1 MHSYTHRSLSAFVN
15 ERMCASHLLTCGSAS
30 VAAPTAAA
38 SRLSSVASS
47 SASALDGA
55 NLLAPMYDAVD
66 SRVLSSV
73 ARACSDEAADADGAA
88 VPPPG
93 AAIAGRAATAAAGA
107 ARCFTGA
114 GAAVAVAAAAL
125 AASACV
131 FEKGRRE
138 GTHV

>member
-1 MHSYTHRSLSAFVN
+1 
-15 ERMCASHLLTCGSAS
+15 MCASHLFTCGSAS
-30 VAAPTAAA
+30 VATPTAAA
-38 SRLSSVASS
+38 SRLSSAASS

-73 ARACSDEAADADGAA
+73 ARASSDEAADADGAGVA
-88 VPPPG
+88 L
-93 AAIAGRAATAAAGA
+93 GRAATAAGGA
-107 ARCFTGA
+107 ALCFTEA

-138 GTHV
+138 GTQV